1 MSGQPA
7 FTSLGIRERFVHRLK
22 EFGVAEPTP
31 IQEAAIPVLLEGKD
45 VIAQAQTGTG
55 KTLAFTLPILEK
67 FDPEAPVIQALI
79 ITPTRELAIQI
90 TAEMRKLAPLVGA
103 HILPVYGGQDVE
115 AQTRKLKGRPSV
127 VVCTP
132 GRLLDHVRRGTV
144 ALDRVKMLVLDEAD
158 QMLHMGFLAE
168 VEGIIRML
176 PKARQTMLFSATMP
190 DPIKNLAKGYMNAPQ
205 DIRIQGRKVTLDEI
219 KQFVVETTDRAKQAT
234 LFRML
239 DLYKPYLAVIFCRTK
254 IRAKKLTEAML
265 DRGYNVDELHGDLS
279 QGKREQVMERFR
291 KAELQYL
298 VATDV
303 AARGLDIEGMT
314 HVFNYDIPLDAESYI
329 HRIGRTGRAK
339 QTGTAVTLVA
349 AKDRSYLLKIEQGI
363 HATLKRRSMEEFD
376 ISSAVGR
383 EDYDPLEE
391 RKAPRTGGGA
401 SGGTKPGRSYGA
413 AAGKGGYRR
422 TDGKPGGGASGGP
435 RGAGSRSGGGRGQ
448 EGGRSAQG
456 PRGGSSGGR
465 PGGNARSG
473 FGAKPS
479 GGARGKPQGAPRGK
493 R

>member
-1 MSGQPA
+1 MSGQPT
-7 FTSLGIRERFVHRLK
+7 FISLGIRERFAHRLK
-22 EFGVAEPTP
+22 EFGVAVPTP

-67 FDPEAPVIQALI
+67 FDPEAPVVQALI
-79 ITPTRELAIQI
+79 VTPTRELAIQI

-115 AQTRKLKGRPSV
+115 AQSRKLKGRPSV

-190 DPIKNLAKGYMNAPQ
+190 DPVKQLAKGYMNHPQ
-205 DIRIQGRKVTLDEI
+205 DIRIQGRKVTLEEI
-219 KQFVVETTDRAKQAT
+219 KQFVVETTDRSKQAT

-265 DRGYNVDELHGDLS
+265 DRGYNVDELHGDLTQS
-279 QGKREQVMERFR
+279 KREQVMERFR

-339 QTGTAVTLVA
+339 QTGTAVTFVA

-363 HATLKRRSMEEFD
+363 HATLKRRSMEEFNITD
-376 ISSAVGR
+376 AVGKD
-383 EDYDPLEE
+383 EYDPLADDGATGT
-391 RKAPRTGGGA
+391 RPGSGKPAKSART
-401 SGGTKPGRSYGA
+401 YGA
-413 AAGKGGYRR
+413 GGKGGYRR
-422 TDGKPGGGASGGP
+422 TPSEGKAGAGAGRSGGS
-435 RGAGSRSGGGRGQ
+435 RGAGRGGKDGARPGQGSRSGSRPST
-448 EGGRSAQG
+448 GRS
-456 PRGGSSGGR
+456 GG
-465 PGGNARSG
+465 
-473 FGAKPS
+473 K
-479 GGARGKPQGAPRGK
+479 GKPPAGAPRGK